1 MIIASRMIAI
11 TVKAVLCEGRVQ
23 YCLLESTSY
32 RSRFAVLAG
41 TVSCCAIVAAVA
53 PRQLAGMKT
62 VGISLVAPTD
72 AERWYSPG
80 KRDYVDNSRRSG
92 IIPPMILTLDAKRR
106 LTLPT
111 SLVSAQPGDNFEAVF
126 DPEED
131 AVIFR
136 RLSKNTNW
144 LTVLKGCPVKM
155 DDLPPRRREFP
166 KRLKL

>member
-1 MIIASRMIAI
+1 M
-11 TVKAVLCEGRVQ
+11 
-23 YCLLESTSY
+23 
-32 RSRFAVLAG
+32 
-41 TVSCCAIVAAVA
+41 VAASA
-53 PRQLAGMKT
+53 QRQLAGMKT
-62 VGISLVAPTD
+62 VDGPLLRYRMRCNRSAQEEGD
-72 AERWYSPG
+72 Q
-80 KRDYVDNSRRSG
+80 VDNLRRSG

-106 LTLPT
+106 LTLPA